1 MDWSDEYTNFEPEV
15 VPGEISQA
23 MNPLNLDFGEITPVS
38 TTDGTPL
45 HICSTPFQL
54 QGRFIVAALE
64 KGILIVDQ
72 HRAHLKVLYEQY
84 IQQIASG
91 EGHGQRLMFPEIVEI
106 SPSDQALLEETLP
119 ILQSLG
125 FEITNLGGG
134 SYSVSALP
142 SGVDD
147 IPAEHLMRNIVN
159 DVRDSGVDLL
169 EKYKEVL
176 SLTLAK
182 NGAIVGGMLL
192 NATEM
197 SGLLENLFALSTPNF
212 SPEGKLVYTV
222 LETDEILRIL
232 K

>member
-1 MDWSDEYTNFEPEV
+1 
-15 VPGEISQA
+15 
-23 MNPLNLDFGEITPVS
+23 
-38 TTDGTPL
+38 
-45 HICSTPFQL
+45 
-54 QGRFIVAALE
+54 
-64 KGILIVDQ
+64 
-72 HRAHLKVLYEQY
+72 
-84 IQQIASG
+84 
-91 EGHGQRLMFPEIVEI
+91 
-106 SPSDQALLEETLP
+106 
-119 ILQSLG
+119 
-125 FEITNLGGG
+125 
-134 SYSVSALP
+134 
-142 SGVDD
+142 
-147 IPAEHLMRNIVN
+147 MRNIVN